1 MLEQNLTI
9 FLLTHNRPHRA
20 IEAIHSILAQSDQ
33 RFKLIVSDNSD
44 NKELAS
50 LLGSLMPSLEYIY
63 RNNNGACLPAFE
75 HFNLCISEVKTQYF
89 ALLHDD
95 DLILSNYVADFWQ
108 TQQSHPDAIAFGCN
122 AKIRQ
127 VSGNERLSFLSS
139 GNYSTILDA
148 RDLAWRYFGRHQLG
162 IAPFPFYIYNKRA
175 IGNARFSSQYGKYGD
190 VAWLMDLANK
200 GEMIWAN
207 KPTGIYQHHDGN
219 DSNLE
224 SRGSRLSFLS
234 YLKKKKLPDYPL
246 LITLYRLFLY
256 KKILTTGKLK
266 MGSKRYQLLSAYR
279 LSPPHQLRLLTLNLL
294 ALISKCKVRVNSFVM
309 KLFGRPDAIR

>member
-1 MLEQNLTI
+1 MADILTI
-9 FLLTHNRPHRA
+9 YLLTHNRTHRA
-20 IEAIHSILAQSDQ
+20 IEAIHSILAQSEQ

-44 NKELAS
+44 NNELAS
-50 LLGSLMPSLEYIY
+50 LLGSLRPSLEYIY
-63 RNNNGACLPAFE
+63 RKNNGACLPAFE

-108 TQQSHPDAIAFGCN
+108 TQQSYPGAIAFGCN
-122 AKIRQ
+122 ARIRQ
-127 VSGNERLSFLSS
+127 VSGNEQLSFLGS
-139 GNYSTILDA
+139 GNYSKILDA
-148 RDLAWRYFGRHQLG
+148 GDLAWRYFGRHQLG